1 MSNRFTAEERGNYGL
16 QAIQQKASGIRG
28 AILAHSAS
36 TLAYAIDVMGGGPLL
51 ALRTLAGSLRLAVAQ
66 NGDISTTG
74 NVTLAQGKGLNV
86 TTGGSAARA
95 GTVILDNS
103 LATVATTAITENSI
117 VIMTYQAEDGAP
129 GTLTVSARTPGVS
142 FEISG
147 DGVANTSTVGWLII
161 EPV

>member
-1 MSNRFTAEERGNYGL
+1 MAAPRRRGTGDL
-16 QAIQQKASGIRG
+16 VDTRGRGDTVDFQLDIQRPVA
-28 AILAHSAS
+28 
-36 TLAYAIDVMGGGPLL
+36 MGDIVNDLHVLGN
-51 ALRTLAGSLRLAVAQ
+51 AQ
-66 NGDISTTG
+66 VDGDISTTG

-147 DGVANTSTVGWLII
+147 DGVANISTVGWLII